1 MSNFQN
7 PYQKIAWLE
16 RRLNALDSLV
26 RKWIS
31 PSGLVNGGNTGTTTV
46 GVLDLHSHS
55 GDGDGGKITYLRFVE
70 GAAPATPPSGHVHLY
85 AKSDGRMYSKDDA
98 GTESGP
104 L

>member
-7 PYQKIAWLE
+7 PYTKLSWIE
-16 RRLNALDSLV
+16 RRLNALESLV
-26 RKWIS
+26 RNAIT
-31 PSGLVNGGNTGTTTV
+31 PNGIRSASDDSLTV
-46 GVLDLHSHS
+46 GVLRTHSHK
-55 GDGDGGKITYLRFVE
+55 GAGDGGLVTYIRFVE

-98 GTESGP
+98 GVESGP